1 MLTKEQ
7 ILKAPDIKTE
17 TVPVPE
23 WDGEVLVKGLTGS
36 EYDEFRDSL
45 TTGSGK
51 NVKVNLEAARA
62 KLCARCM
69 IDDEGKRVF
78 TDRDVSALNRKSSS
92 ALARVWKAA
101 SNLCGLDDEEL
112 EQTVKN
118 LEVITEIDSGTD

>member
-7 ILKAPDIKTE
+7 ILKASDIKTE
-17 TVPVPE
+17 AVKVPE
-23 WDGEVLVKGLTGS
+23 WGGEVLVKGLTGG
-36 EYDEFRDSL
+36 EYDEFQDSL

-69 IDDEGKRVF
+69 IDDEGNRLFADK
-78 TDRDVSALNRKSSS
+78 DVSALNRKSSS

-118 LEVITEIDSGTD
+118 LEVITGSDSGIE